1 MIWPLI
7 LTLGSFTLI
16 VGIFVGF
23 IVWANWD
30 QLFDDLSSQ
39 NDSK

>member
-1 MIWPLI
+1 MNWPLI

-16 VGIFVGF
+16 IGIFVGF
-23 IVWANWD
+23 IVWAKWD
-30 QLFDDLSSQ
+30 QLFG

>member
-1 MIWPLI
+1 MNWPLI

-16 VGIFVGF
+16 IGIFVGF
-23 IVWANWD
+23 IVWANWE
-30 QLFDDLSSQ
+30 QLFG